1 MCTICVYNITLCK
14 AFSIE
19 NCTLYILFVYTILL
33 IFLSYSSQSPI
44 FNMRNF
50 NNWVKSI
57 LIRSHLSQLS
67 SGATVLDLCCGKGG
81 DMLKWKEGGIHY
93 LICAGQCQSDCMMYM
108 YIYCDLVCMYIHVC
122 HRCTMKIMVYT
133 YMYTD
138 HYLLLHPSTIQFIN
152 HTYMY
157 MHCVYRYM
165 YMFSTCT

>member
-1 MCTICVYNITLCK
+1 MCVLHCVKHSVFKMYMYMHTHTC
-14 AFSIE
+14 
-19 NCTLYILFVYTILL
+19 ILFVYTILL

-67 SGATVLDLCCGKGG
+67 NGATVLDLCCGKGG

-108 YIYCDLVCMYIHVC
+108 Y
-122 HRCTMKIMVYT
+122 
-133 YMYTD
+133 
-138 HYLLLHPSTIQFIN
+138 LL
-152 HTYMY
+152 
-157 MHCVYRYM
+157 
-165 YMFSTCT
+165 